1 MIDRD
6 RHPNEPGTTVLALV
20 DGEPVALAMS
30 RAPGDPEEAQSV
42 YLSFCAPNGARFA
55 LTMTQQRAVEFA
67 SAIVAAVASTGADD
81 DQIKAWADGY
91 FRASC
96 EEQAA

>member
-30 RAPGDPEEAQSV
+30 RAPGDPREAQSV
-42 YLSFCAPNGARFA
+42 LLSFCPPDGQPFA

-67 SAIVAAVASTGADD
+67 SAIVAAVAATDATDE
-81 DQIKAWADGY
+81 QIKTWADGY

-96 EEQAA
+96 EEQAP